1 MESLKMENLEMKKNL
16 VALKNVK
23 NFKGDGKWQTLKP

>member
-23 NFKGDGKWQTLKP
+23 NFKGDGK